1 MDLQDERPNP
11 ERLLKEISEEE
22 RRSREDKE
30 GIGHLKIFFGYCA
43 GVGKTYA
50 MLEEAQQLYK
60 KGVDVLVGYV
70 EPHTRPET
78 MAMLKGLPAIPPKAV
93 DYKGITLRDFDLDKA
108 LAKKPEVIIV
118 DEFAHTNP
126 EGFRNKKRYQDIEE
140 LLNAGID
147 VYTTVNVQH
156 IESLNDVVG
165 SITGII
171 VHERVPDYIFDKADK
186 IKLVDIDPEE
196 LLKRFE
202 EGKVYA
208 PEKADLAKKK
218 FFTIENLNALREIAM
233 RKTADRIVSGAGTK
247 KKKVPFS
254 KMLVCVGPSPSSAHC
269 IRTTARIADAF
280 HIPWVALYV
289 KTSDR
294 TYADIAERKNLQDN
308 MNLAEQLGA
317 EIVTMQGD
325 DMAMVISEYIKQS
338 GITNVVIGKGRS
350 KPNPFK
356 EDLEDQLLS
365 MNPGIE
371 IHIVPDSQT
380 EKTGAGIPK
389 KRINWLSKR
398 ILSLHF
404 SLKDFGK
411 TVLMLVLATMI
422 SFGLRELDL
431 GDQNIIMVYILS
443 ILVISRLTVGYLY
456 GVCASVFGVLL
467 FNFFFTEPY
476 FTFNATNPTYPV
488 TFIVMLLVALM
499 TSALTNGIKIQARMA
514 VMNERRTEI
523 LYELSKKLLK
533 TRGLEEIVA
542 LTNSSLTSIFERS
555 VIFYTQ
561 NPDEKNHGTFM
572 QGPEQTSGAFMQ
584 SKEEEAVAHWV
595 FQNKKAAG
603 NGTDT
608 LVGAKGFYMPVVS
621 QDHVLGVI
629 GVSCAEEMLPPK
641 RRAFLKMI
649 VSQVAMALERQ
660 RLSDEQ
666 GKARLETEKEK
677 MRSNFLRAISHDLR
691 TPLTGILGSSSALL
705 ENIGELDIP
714 TQKRLL
720 SDIKDD
726 SEWIIRMVENL
737 LSVTR
742 IGEGKVDLKKHPE
755 AVEEIVG
762 EAVAI
767 IRKRFD
773 HTDIKVEVPD
783 TLLMVSMD
791 GTLIEQV
798 MINLMEN
805 AIKYAGTHPV
815 LNVKVQNLGTKARFI
830 VSDNGDGISASMLPH
845 IFEGYMGEDEK
856 SSDSRRGMGIG
867 LTICKSIV
875 DAHGGTLKARN
886 KQEGGAEFSFE
897 LPVEEDDNNEL

>member
-208 PEKADLAKKK
+208 PEKADLAKRK

-294 TYADIAERKNLQDN
+294 IYADIGERKNLQDN

-411 TVLMLVLATMI
+411 TALMLVLATMI

-533 TRGLEEIVA
+533 TRGLDEIVA

-845 IFEGYMGEDEK
+845 IFEGYMGDDEK

>member
-208 PEKADLAKKK
+208 PEKADLAKRK

-380 EKTGAGIPK
+380 EKTSAGIPK

-411 TVLMLVLATMI
+411 TALMLVLATMI

-443 ILVISRLTVGYLY
+443 ILVISRLTIGYLY

-845 IFEGYMGEDEK
+845 IFEGYMGDDEK